1 MPYNGA
7 LAAIISDQL
16 GDALIRKSPLLELGC
31 GLSTLASQ
39 MRADGWSNVTSC
51 DISAAAVR
59 LAKGRGDDAVRYVV
73 ADARHLDRSFGA
85 RSFGAV
91 LDKGTLDAI
100 CCGEGWD
107 YEARLV
113 AQGIARVLVPG
124 GVWLCVSL
132 MPPDALLPVVHSAAA
147 WDSLVAEPIGSGL
160 HLYTG
165 RTVATPAQ

>member
-1 MPYNGA
+1 MPYDGA
-7 LAAIISDQL
+7 LAAILTDRL
-16 GDALIRKSPLLELGC
+16 GDASIRESPLLELGC
-31 GLSTLASQ
+31 GLSSLASQ
-39 MRADGWSNVTSC
+39 MQADGWANVTSC
-51 DISAAAVR
+51 DISVAAIR
-59 LAKGRGDDAVRYVV
+59 LAEARGDEVRYVV
-73 ADARHLDRSFGA
+73 ADVRHLDRSFGA

-113 AQGIARVLVPG
+113 AQGVARVLVPG

-132 MPPDALLPVVHSAAA
+132 SPPEALLPVMGGAA
-147 WDSLVAEPIGSGL
+147 WDSLVAEPIGGGL

-165 RTVATPAQ
+165 RTLLRGDD